1 MDKTY
6 TFKHVIFGLREEYLK
21 IEKELNEL
29 KKYVDVSNEV
39 SDYHFNIASGIY
51 GKICAMQLVLNKKQ
65 NLIEKIL
72 VNMVYQQEFIKL
84 TNLLT
89 K

>member
-29 KKYVDVSNEV
+29 KNMLMQ
-39 SDYHFNIASGIY
+39 
-51 GKICAMQLVLNKKQ
+51 AMKFQ
-65 NLIEKIL
+65 IIIL
-72 VNMVYQQEFIKL
+72 VYQVVCITIRVL
-84 TNLLT
+84 CN
-89 K
+89 